1 MVVDNRGLFKLI
13 YLNGARSVESNHR
26 FSSSG
31 LNERMTEKKTKESGS
46 EVLVMDAKAFSEK
59 FPTSHRTGGRGRSE
73 RIQLAIEAVG
83 KMLEEKK
90 KGYIVINGDPFFA
103 SGTSAAI
110 RKQYPKADNITLH
123 WFDLNKPEVKE
134 EVSKVTKQ
142 TSRYLVQI
150 ELI

>member
-83 KMLEEKK
+83 KMIEQKK
-90 KGYIVINGDPFFA
+90 KGYVIVGDDPFYG
-103 SGTSAAI
+103 SGVAAALK
-110 RKQYPKADNITLH
+110 KQYPKADNITLH
-123 WFDLNKPEVKE
+123 WFDTQKPCVKDE
-134 EVSKVTKQ
+134 AQKYTKEN
-142 TSRYLVQI
+142 SRYLVEI
-150 ELI
+150 EIV